1 MILIVVVDVVVVFV
15 VAAVVVDNVSC
26 SGICWAE
33 TKLQGEGGENPK
45 LDFLLHRTLS
55 LIRSKIHRTLSI
67 RSKIDHTLSIRSKM
81 GLQMKSWGKPLGI
94 IDPDNTPVW
103 KEQRR

>member
-15 VAAVVVDNVSC
+15 VAAVVVGNVSC

-55 LIRSKIHRTLSI
+55 LI